1 MSRDSASKAPGATI
15 DWDALVAAAT
25 EVRDRDWAPFSKF
38 EVGAALLTADGT
50 VIVGCNVENRTF
62 GLTICAERNAVTTA
76 VAGGSHDFV
85 AIAVVTDASPPAPPC
100 GLCRETLVEFAHPS
114 AGRDL
119 EILSANLDGE
129 RKRYRLSE
137 IFPEPFAGP

>member
-1 MSRDSASKAPGATI
+1 MSEPAKP

-25 EVRDRDWAPFSKF
+25 EVREQAWAPFSNF
-38 EVGAALLTADGT
+38 QVGAALLAADGT
-50 VIVGCNVENRTF
+50 VYTGCNVENRTF

-76 VAGGSHDFV
+76 IADGRREFV
-85 AIAVVTDASPPAPPC
+85 AVVVVTDASPPAPPC
-100 GLCRETLVEFAHPS
+100 GMCRETLVEFALQSPS
-114 AGRDL
+114 KDL

-129 RKRYRLSE
+129 RKHYRLSE